1 MTLPVRLPPP
11 PADSVYAVTWNPCR
25 PGMVATGGGDDKA
38 FLWQVRGVGGGLEGG
53 EGSRGCLGSANCTQP
68 PSLTPTTTPQVGSG
82 EATFELTGHTDTVC
96 SMGFA
101 ADGALLATGALD
113 GARGVGEHDCARVCG
128 GRRR

>member
-1 MTLPVRLPPP
+1 MGWR
-11 PADSVYAVTWNPCR
+11 AGKGR
-25 PGMVATGGGDDKA
+25 E
-38 FLWQVRGVGGGLEGG
+38 GVWGV
-53 EGSRGCLGSANCTQP
+53 
-68 PSLTPTTTPQVGSG
+68 PTAPNHHPLHPQTTPQVGSG